1 MHRMRQ
7 SLGERIRHL
16 RDRQNLSQK
25 QLALQLN
32 ISNVQLSRYES
43 GDRTPDPEII
53 VHIACFFKVSTDYL
67 LGIQNQLPTKRNDI
81 EDHQLIESIKKI
93 DDLES
98 FIYSIIKH
106 PEHFKKIEQIWDI
119 IKGDPS

>member
-1 MHRMRQ
+1 MRQ

-25 QLALQLN
+25 QLAIQLN

-53 VHIACFFKVSTDYL
+53 VHIACFFNVSTDYL
-67 LGIQNQLPTKRNDI
+67 LGRQNQLPSKIDNT
-81 EDHQLIESIKKI
+81 EDHQFIESIKKI
-93 DDLES
+93 DGLGS
-98 FIYSIIKH
+98 FIRSIIKH
-106 PEHFKKIEQIWDI
+106 PEHFEKIEQIWDI
-119 IKGDPS
+119 IKRET